1 MTGRPQAPGADGRA
15 ADLRIAS
22 LVPLSTVDWPGMLA
36 ATLFLQGC
44 PWRCT
49 YCHNEAILDPTAPG
63 KVLWSDV
70 QRLLDRRT
78 GLLDAVVFSG
88 GEATL
93 QRALVPAAREVKAR
107 GFRVGLHTGGAY
119 PARLRALVG
128 DGCAEERLVDW
139 VGFDLKAP
147 PALYPEVVR
156 AGGPVWEKVRESF
169 QVLAA
174 AGVDMQVRMTIT
186 PTLGPFVTTVLDT
199 LASLRRE
206 QDGTSGADGDRF
218 PARLVL
224 QQARADGAPA
234 AFAHALPVAKAW
246 DWEFARIVKVA
257 SAHGEQ
263 IGVGVRHGG
272 EGGLTG

>member
-1 MTGRPQAPGADGRA
+1 MRGRPQASGADGSA

-44 PWRCT
+44 PWHCT
-49 YCHNEAILDPTAPG
+49 YCHNEAILDPSAPG
-63 KVLWSDV
+63 QVPWSEV

-107 GFRVGLHTGGAY
+107 GYRVGLHTGGAY

-128 DGCAEERLVDW
+128 AGAPEERLVDW

-156 AGGPVWEKVRESF
+156 AGGPVWAKVRESF
-169 QVLAA
+169 EILVA

-186 PTLGPFVTTVLDT
+186 PALGPSVTAVLDT
-199 LASLRRE
+199 LATLHRE
-206 QDGTSGADGDRF
+206 RGANGGADGGRA

-234 AFAHALPVAKAW
+234 AFAQALPAAKAW
-246 DWEFARIVKVA
+246 DREFARIVEVA
-257 SAHGEQ
+257 AAHGER
-263 IGVGVRHGG
+263 IGVGVRRGG
-272 EGGLTG
+272 EGSLTG